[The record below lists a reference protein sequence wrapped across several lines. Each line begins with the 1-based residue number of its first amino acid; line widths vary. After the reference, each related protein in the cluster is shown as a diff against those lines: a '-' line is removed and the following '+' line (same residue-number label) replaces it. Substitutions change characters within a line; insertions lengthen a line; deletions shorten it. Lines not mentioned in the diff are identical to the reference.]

1 MALIVQSTS
10 EQVAAFDMRV
20 ASNFTLK
27 ARENRSKTPLGL
39 RLMHSAQPA
48 HNMAAA
54 PMKAAPNIPQPTL
67 PVAAIPEGVLVAD
80 KPLPDALSLGIG
92 DPP

>member
-1 MALIVQSTS
+1 
-10 EQVAAFDMRV
+10 
-20 ASNFTLK
+20 
-27 ARENRSKTPLGL
+27 
-39 RLMHSAQPA
+39 MHSAQPA

-54 PMKAAPNIPQPTL
+54 PRKAAPTIPQPTL
-67 PVAAIPEGVLVAD
+67 PVAATPEGVLVAD